1 MTYYSFLVF
10 VLFLLITKVYNYIE
24 SILSPL
30 DFALVVGMG
39 VFWLL
44 LKSCEWLSG
53 VLEKFCIKFKI
64 KVWQLYVVTIILY
77 FIF

>member
-10 VLFLLITKVYNYIE
+10 VLFLVITKVYNFIE
-24 SILSPL
+24 SILTPL

-39 VFWLL
+39 VFLLL
-44 LKSCEWLSG
+44 LKCCEWLSG

-64 KVWQLYVVTIILY
+64 KVWQLYVVTTILY
-77 FIF
+77 FLF